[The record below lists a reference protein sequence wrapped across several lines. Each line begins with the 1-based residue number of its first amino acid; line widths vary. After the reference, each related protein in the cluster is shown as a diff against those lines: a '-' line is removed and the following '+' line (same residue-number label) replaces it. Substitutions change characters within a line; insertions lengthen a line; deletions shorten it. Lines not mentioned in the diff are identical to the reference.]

1 MKQRTTILLSALALG
16 QLLSLPLLAET
27 REKARPSVGE
37 EFFIVSSVDIKKK
50 QIVLKRPTEVTELV
64 LVNEMTVSQDE
75 QGKPV
80 PVKDLRAGD
89 TVYVTT
95 APLAGGG
102 RVALRIRKGP
112 MTPEELHRRY
122 LKSVTSE

>member
-1 MKQRTTILLSALALG
+1 MKRRTTILLSALAVG
-16 QLLSLPLLAET
+16 QLVSLPLLAET
-27 REKARPSVGE
+27 REKARPSVGD

-50 QIVLKRPTEVTELV
+50 QMVLKRPTEVTELV
-64 LVNEMTVSQDE
+64 LVNEKTVSLDE

-112 MTPEELHRRY
+112 MTPEELRRRY

>member
-1 MKQRTTILLSALALG
+1 MKRRTTILLSALALG

-64 LVNEMTVSQDE
+64 LVNEKTVSLDE

-95 APLAGGG
+95 APLSGGG

-122 LKSVTSE
+122 LKSVTRE